1 MLKVSV
7 RPTNPYEFTDL
18 ELEDLAAQLSEI
30 DEAVAVQINVPPQ
43 RGYGVHASE
52 VLHLFLET
60 ALTGGFEAVGV
71 KVIESTIGWAQ
82 ARWKKEQ
89 QEQPELPPRARVV
102 TIYGPRGE
110 VLKDVRIDLPDGQP
124 REKGL
129 AHQRP

>member
-1 MLKVSV
+1 MLKVSL
-7 RPTNPYEFTDL
+7 RPTNPYEFTDQ

-71 KVIESTIGWAQ
+71 KVIESAIGWAQ

-89 QEQPELPPRARVV
+89 QEQTQLPPRARVV

-124 REKGL
+124 LEKGL
-129 AHQRP
+129 VHQRP